1 MSRGSQ
7 EQRDAPQIGK
17 RAARRNQVPAERKPT
32 PEVTG
37 IAHDIKKALRSDS
50 WDAFNALNQEF
61 GDLLYDAKDKTCR
74 AAFSALKVA
83 IGRDDKLHVLGE
95 HLIRWVDEIVYAI
108 RTYLP
113 YYASLADTGRVPR
126 HKKWHWVEDAI
137 REKLRSCCVELGAP
151 AFWGFLWNVGP
162 IETWTPL
169 EWWLFNACSTA
180 NTFLLLR
187 RESASIPEW
196 LRPTTN
202 PSSDPAGYYDMKLK
216 TRLAT
221 ALRKALNLAKIE
233 AATGRQLPS
242 QAIPVQDVLTTA
254 IAPAGQANPIN
265 PSEPLKERRKLS
277 KFDELAGRLMFEA
290 RPLRGDNGRLPST
303 EYNKI
308 VTALDSE
315 GLRPLNHLER
325 RDRDRLASW
334 NSRVS
339 RSGIPIKSF
348 AAAFKSPGFSRA
360 VRRRL
365 SRALGNWSKAHPE
378 LSA

>member
-1 MSRGSQ
+1 MSQGSQ

-17 RAARRNQVPAERKPT
+17 RAARRNQVQAEQKPT

-37 IAHDIKKALRSDS
+37 IAHDIKTALRSDS
-50 WDAFNALNQEF
+50 WDALNALNQEF
-61 GDLLYDAKDKTCR
+61 GELLYDAKEKTCR
-74 AAFSALKVA
+74 AAFSELKVA

-95 HLIRWVDEIVYAI
+95 HLVRWVDEIADAI

-202 PSSDPAGYYDMKLK
+202 PTSDPAGYYDMKLK

-254 IAPAGQANPIN
+254 TALAGQANPIN
-265 PSEPLKERRKLS
+265 PSEPNANPTATSGKLS
-277 KFDELAGRLMFEA
+277 PEEVTKYIEKNRVRFCNEWAGWDKLTAPQLEAASLMWECKCSHNATAKLLGITRKTLDDRLHWAVQKFDAAGSTRHKQKKQA
-290 RPLRGDNGRLPST
+290 RRGPQ
-303 EYNKI
+303 Y
-308 VTALDSE
+308 
-315 GLRPLNHLER
+315 
-325 RDRDRLASW
+325 
-334 NSRVS
+334 
-339 RSGIPIKSF
+339 
-348 AAAFKSPGFSRA
+348 
-360 VRRRL
+360 
-365 SRALGNWSKAHPE
+365 
-378 LSA
+378 